1 MQRLIDR
8 LIGTD
13 VTDVHEPVPEDVT
26 VLVFEEMKRS
36 LTDQQ
41 TQFAQINARASYIFT
56 GASITAAFQSL
67 FWIGSDAFSANSL
80 WSVPL
85 LVLFLG
91 LTYAI
96 VQAFRNPGLSIAF
109 EPSGL
114 ATYVSMPASEVR
126 LELMGAA
133 QQIHAVNAIAL
144 ARKAVWM
151 NRAEALLIAEI
162 GYLLVIAMTR
172 ADYDFLGNLL
182 RDMM

>member
-1 MQRLIDR
+1 MQRWINR
-8 LIGTD
+8 LIGTESRE
-13 VTDVHEPVPEDVT
+13 TDPEDVT
-26 VLVFEEMKRS
+26 ILVFEEMKRS
-36 LTDQQ
+36 LADQQ

-56 GASITAAFQSL
+56 GASITAAFQGL
-67 FWIGSDAFSANSL
+67 FWIGSDAFSVNSL

-91 LTYAI
+91 LTFAI

-114 ATYVSMPASEVR
+114 AAFTTMPASEVR
-126 LELMGAA
+126 QELMKAA

-144 ARKAVWM
+144 TRKAAWM

-162 GYLLVIAMTR
+162 GYLLGVAATR
-172 ADYDFLGNLL
+172 GEYDFLTDLV